1 MFSEKERLEKQI
13 RFIVEI
19 DKAKT
24 VFRQTVLM
32 DGSRNENDAEHSWH
46 LAVMAMLLLE
56 YPKEQGLDELKI
68 IRMALLHDLVE
79 IDAGDTFCYD
89 EVGAMDKEEREKKAA
104 ERIFSL
110 LPVDQAREFRA
121 VWEEF
126 EARNTPES
134 RFAAALDR
142 LQPILHNYHT
152 KGHSWIKHG
161 IKKDQV
167 LQRIK
172 PIAESSE
179 TLWEYAKDIIEDA
192 VHKGF
197 LLE

>member
-104 ERIFSL
+104 ERIFNL